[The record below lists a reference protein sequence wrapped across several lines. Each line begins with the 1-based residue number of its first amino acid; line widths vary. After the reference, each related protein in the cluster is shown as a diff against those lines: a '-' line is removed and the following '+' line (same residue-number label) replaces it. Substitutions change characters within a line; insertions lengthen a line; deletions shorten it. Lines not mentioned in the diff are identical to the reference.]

1 MVSSHRYPP
10 SLRMRSRGVV
20 IALVILAGSAAQG
33 AEPVAPESNGRLTVR
48 AKSLVHA
55 GLPTAREPGLGM
67 TSDRVTRSFPAPG
80 PLETRLSH
88 RTTGRMHDASAPDAS
103 ANAFDAKRRAPFRD
117 VDLTAEAG
125 NLASTP
131 VAQSD
136 ARVRERIRE
145 ATDLLR
151 GRGGAGGAPEGHDA
165 RANDPARSGARKTA
179 AAWSADHLLA
189 NATSMDDEYVSIA
202 VSPVSGHLYAVFEAT
217 DLGGTDRDIHIA
229 RSMDDGA
236 TWEVWEMPSFSLDEY
251 HPDIAIDAGGYILVT
266 WIRDDGYV
274 LRAKTAGPD
283 DPTLWDWVHGLSVG
297 EPCMAPAIAAKRQ
310 GSNGKVFIAAS
321 WYTVNWDLLQ
331 YEWTLLWMWSTD
343 GGETIQFDYFVP
355 DGYPDFWPDVALK
368 GSTCYFMNAEQD
380 PGTGVIDILVVADSM
395 AGAFVS
401 PTNLSDWT
409 NMTCGF
415 PAIASEGE
423 KVYMVF
429 QLDNDDGVGNI
440 DGDIVYAYS
449 WDGLDQVFGPY
460 AMVSD
465 PFESIGPTIFAKN
478 GIVGCYWLD
487 APPGGDE
494 FYLASRVAALD
505 GHPDVWGEVE
515 VASDLPYVNPT
526 LHSVAGCISGSTIH
540 AAWSD
545 RRDFPTQGLNIYT
558 TDRLAAPNL
567 EPYVPL
573 GWSATLTAADVPGE
587 RTIDSLTAGETAY
600 VSFAFLNDGLY
611 DITTDFRVRLTLD
624 GLQYAWW
631 LVEGGVPVSSY
642 VTLEDYPLSVP
653 TGGLHILGYELDFLD
668 EVGELDESDNSH
680 LAIVN
685 FAVPTG
691 VAGGEGAT
699 DGNSSSG
706 GDPSIPEAVVSLEAL
721 PNPFNPQTQIRFSN
735 PVRGHVSLSI
745 YSPQGREVRR
755 LIAEEHDRGLIDVS
769 WDGRDDRARA
779 VPSGVYF
786 AKLRTP
792 DGRFT
797 ETKLTLI
804 R

>member
-1 MVSSHRYPP
+1 
-10 SLRMRSRGVV
+10 MRGSR
-20 IALVILAGSAAQG
+20 
-33 AEPVAPESNGRLTVR
+33 P
-48 AKSLVHA
+48 
-55 GLPTAREPGLGM
+55 
-67 TSDRVTRSFPAPG
+67 FPAPG
-80 PLETRLSH
+80 VLNTHTTR
-88 RTTGRMHDASAPDAS
+88 RTTGRTQAATSIRP
-103 ANAFDAKRRAPFRD
+103 AKRPPVSFRD
-117 VDLTAEAG
+117 VDLTHEARTLTG
-125 NLASTP
+125 GMVSS
-131 VAQSD
+131 SD
-136 ARVRERIRE
+136 ERIAAPIRE
-145 ATDLLR
+145 ATNLLR
-151 GRGGAGGAPEGHDA
+151 GRVAEQAPGSRTGQPNGNAGRTSRDRVATH
-165 RANDPARSGARKTA
+165 KTA

-189 NATSMDDEYVSIA
+189 NATSMNDEYVSIA
-202 VSPVSGHLYAVFEAT
+202 VCPGSNNLYTVFEAT

-251 HPDIAIDAGGYILVT
+251 HPDIAIDAGGYLLVT

-283 DPTLWDWVHGLSVG
+283 DPTVWDWVHGLSVG

-310 GSNGKVFIAAS
+310 GTNGKVFIAAS
-321 WYTVNWDLLQ
+321 WYTINWDLLQ

-355 DGYPDFWPDVALK
+355 DGYPDYWPDVALK

-380 PGTGVIDILVVADSM
+380 PNTGVIDILAVADSM

-429 QLDNDDGVGNI
+429 QLDNDDGLGNI

-465 PFESIGPTIFAKN
+465 PFESIGPTIFAKD

-494 FYLASRVAALD
+494 FYLATRVAALD
-505 GHPDVWGEVE
+505 GHPDLWGEVE

-558 TDRLAAPNL
+558 TDRLAAPDL
-567 EPYVPL
+567 TPYVPL
-573 GWSATLTAADVPGE
+573 GWSATLTAADMPGE
-587 RTIDSLTAGETAY
+587 RTIDSLMAGETAY

-611 DITTDFRVRLTLD
+611 DIPGDFRVRLTLD
-624 GLQYAWW
+624 GSQYAWW

-642 VTLEDYPLSVP
+642 VTLEDYPITVA

-668 EVGELDESDNSH
+668 EVGELDESDNTH

-691 VAGGEGAT
+691 VQSSGDDE
-699 DGNSSSG
+699 SSG
-706 GDPSIPEAVVSLEAL
+706 GDGSSEGDRPIPETAPLALDAL
-721 PNPFNPQTQIRFSN
+721 PNPFNPQTKIRFSN
-735 PVRGHVSLSI
+735 PARGHVALSI
-745 YSPQGREVRR
+745 YSPQGREIRR
-755 LIAEEHDRGLIDVS
+755 LIAKELDRGAFDAA
-769 WDGRDDRARA
+769 WDGRDDRART

-786 AKLRTP
+786 AKLQTA
-792 DGRFT
+792 DGRTT
-797 ETKLTLI
+797 EIKLTLL

>member
-1 MVSSHRYPP
+1 MSIRVCLACVAIAVLVKSAPAIDTQSAEPEP
-10 SLRMRSRGVV
+10 TSQSLHANGVLPHTLASRGLRNTSS
-20 IALVILAGSAAQG
+20 IGDRGSR
-33 AEPVAPESNGRLTVR
+33 P
-48 AKSLVHA
+48 
-55 GLPTAREPGLGM
+55 LPPPGLI
-67 TSDRVTRSFPAPG
+67 SQRAH
-80 PLETRLSH
+80 H
-88 RTTGRMHDASAPDAS
+88 RTTGSAGVAK
-103 ANAFDAKRRAPFRD
+103 NARPVFEDI
-117 VDLTAEAG
+117 DLTNEVKIRSPRSVH
-125 NLASTP
+125 ASNP
-131 VAQSD
+131 RVSARINEVAN
-136 ARVRERIRE
+136 
-145 ATDLLR
+145 LLR
-151 GRGGAGGAPEGHDA
+151 GRAAKDSRSPAIEAPH
-165 RANDPARSGARKTA
+165 KTA
-179 AAWSADHLLA
+179 VAWSADHLLA
-189 NATSMDDEYVSIA
+189 NATSMNDEYVSIA
-202 VSPVSGHLYAVFEAT
+202 VCPGSNNLYAVFEAT

-251 HPDIAIDAGGYILVT
+251 HPDIAIDAGGYLLVT

-283 DPTLWDWVHGLSVG
+283 DPTVWDWVHGLSVG

-310 GSNGKVFIAAS
+310 GTNGKVFIAAS
-321 WYTVNWDLLQ
+321 WYTINWDLLQ

-355 DGYPDFWPDVALK
+355 DGYPDYWPDVALK

-380 PGTGVIDILVVADSM
+380 PNTGEIEILAVADSM

-401 PTNLSDWT
+401 PTNLTDWT

-440 DGDIVYAYS
+440 DGDIVYTYS

-465 PFESIGPTIFAKN
+465 PFESIGPTIFAKD

-494 FYLASRVAALD
+494 FYLATRVAALD
-505 GHPDVWGEVE
+505 GHPDLWGEVE

-545 RRDFPTQGLNIYT
+545 RRDFQTQGLNIYT

-567 EPYVPL
+567 EAYVPI
-573 GWSATLTAADVPGE
+573 GWSATLTAAETPGG

-611 DITTDFRVRLTLD
+611 DITGEFRVRLTLD
-624 GLQYAWW
+624 GSQYAWW
-631 LVEGGVPVSSY
+631 LVDGGVPVSSY
-642 VTLEDYPLSVP
+642 VTLEDYPLTVA

-668 EVGELDESDNSH
+668 EVGELDESDNTH
-680 LAIVN
+680 LAIVS

-691 VAGGEGAT
+691 VALP
-699 DGNSSSG
+699 
-706 GDPSIPEAVVSLEAL
+706 GDDEPLPASHALSLDAS
-721 PNPFNPQTQIRFSN
+721 PNPFNPRTEIRFTN
-735 PVRGHVSLSI
+735 PASGPVSLSI
-745 YSPQGREVRR
+745 YSPSGRQIRR
-755 LIAEEHDRGLIDVS
+755 LFAGELGAGSHMKP
-769 WDGRDDRARA
+769 WDGRDENGRP

-786 AKLRTP
+786 AKMEM
-792 DGRFT
+792 DGSRSIQK
-797 ETKLTLI
+797 KLTLL